1 VSAAFFPHRPLV
13 YGPGFLCAR
22 LLHEVVPN
30 LGRGAVLAA
39 DRVAV
44 DGGGRGHRR
53 VAEAFADGREVDAF
67 SSSRDAW
74 LCRTVW
80 SEAPLGS
87 PSIRQSRETVSD
99 TESGFSGV
107 PSGFAMIRSRS
118 LR

>member
-44 DGGGRGHRR
+44 DGGGGGHRR
-53 VAEAFADGREVDAF
+53 VAEAFADGRQVHAF
-67 SSSRDAW
+67 
-74 LCRTVW
+74 LQQ
-80 SEAPLGS
+80 EARVAVADRVEACALGELQR
-87 PSIRQSRETVSD
+87 PAKPGD
-99 TESGFSGV
+99 
-107 PSGFAMIRSRS
+107 RSRLLQKHTAPDYS
-118 LR
+118 TRK